1 MLSTINSSS
10 RLKFQ
15 TNEFYYSRLFLLASC
30 HLHNTYITRG
40 FNLYEHTF
48 NLHIYKYVFE
58 PFVHNNQTNLY
69 RYSLDL
75 GRLCC
80 SPYYG
85 IILRGITRKRKE
97 KVQREEERGNAGVHK
112 IRSIINGEES

>member
-1 MLSTINSSS
+1 MCI
-10 RLKFQ
+10 
-15 TNEFYYSRLFLLASC
+15 
-30 HLHNTYITRG
+30 
-40 FNLYEHTF
+40 
-48 NLHIYKYVFE
+48 E

-85 IILRGITRKRKE
+85 IILRGIPRKRKE
-97 KVQREEERGNAGVHK
+97 KIQGEEERGNAGVYK
-112 IRSIINGEES
+112 IRSIINGEEL